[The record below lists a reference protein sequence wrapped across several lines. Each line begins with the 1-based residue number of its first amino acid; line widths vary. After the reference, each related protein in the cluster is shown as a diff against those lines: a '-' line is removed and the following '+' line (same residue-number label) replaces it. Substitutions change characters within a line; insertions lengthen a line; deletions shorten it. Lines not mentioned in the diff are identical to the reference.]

1 MSLDPGIDAQRTDGD
16 RLAAAAR
23 SILACPAEVEL
34 VVDGIDDLGAEIDDL
49 EMREDAGR
57 PSFSCATDAALAVAA
72 TDRRGALVTLRSGLG
87 RPGSPDR
94 DAVLTLSGRLS
105 ATGMAPCEC
114 CSEVRMQVGLDL
126 DFALLSRVSVA
137 STPARPDRFRVPLA
151 AFHSPAHDLNRG
163 FLQRSVE
170 HANSCHATELRHAVA
185 TRTATRPGEI
195 VGVQVRALRPDA
207 VVLQWVDGDGGHQS
221 VLSFPR
227 AARSRADLGDLLR
240 DQLHAGMC

>member
-1 MSLDPGIDAQRTDGD
+1 MPLDPGIDAQRTDGD

-49 EMREDAGR
+49 QMREDAGR

-126 DFALLSRVSVA
+126 DFALLVDGLAVGVCGTDREIAGGEYGWAPPGRRPVRA
-137 STPARPDRFRVPLA
+137 SAVRRRDGALRRSAGPRDDRDGR
-151 AFHSPAHDLNRG
+151 SPRAGRG
-163 FLQRSVE
+163 RR
-170 HANSCHATELRHAVA
+170 APRGRCGP
-185 TRTATRPGEI
+185 RPG
-195 VGVQVRALRPDA
+195 
-207 VVLQWVDGDGGHQS
+207 
-221 VLSFPR
+221 
-227 AARSRADLGDLLR
+227 RS
-240 DQLHAGMC
+240 AGAS